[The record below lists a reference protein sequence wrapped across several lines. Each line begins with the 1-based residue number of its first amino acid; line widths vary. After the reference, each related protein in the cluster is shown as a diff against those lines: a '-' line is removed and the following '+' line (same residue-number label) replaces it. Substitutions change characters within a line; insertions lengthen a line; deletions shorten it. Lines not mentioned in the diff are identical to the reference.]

1 MNLILSIFLITSI
14 CNAETQSPVEMMKR
28 EELNN
33 TGKTFISRMSMN
45 IDPEGNSRTLEVA
58 NWIQGYDKSLLKII
72 KPEKDKNQ
80 GNLKILHQLW
90 QFLPKVD
97 RIIKIP
103 QSMMLQ
109 SWMGSD
115 FTNDD
120 LVKGSQLSVDYQLK
134 LIKTTEVN
142 QIKVNVIEAI
152 PKANAPVVWGKIVEY
167 VTQKESAFVKREFYS
182 EKLKL
187 VKTMVGTE
195 IKTINGHTIPTI
207 LTMTNHEKGNRKTII
222 QYRNIVFDQ
231 SIPESIF
238 TQENLRKPVF

>member
-90 QFLPKVD
+90 QFLPQPWP
-97 RIIKIP
+97 RP
-103 QSMMLQ
+103 
-109 SWMGSD
+109 
-115 FTNDD
+115 T
-120 LVKGSQLSVDYQLK
+120 QLR
-134 LIKTTEVN
+134 
-142 QIKVNVIEAI
+142 A
-152 PKANAPVVWGKIVEY
+152 
-167 VTQKESAFVKREFYS
+167 R
-182 EKLKL
+182 
-187 VKTMVGTE
+187 
-195 IKTINGHTIPTI
+195 
-207 LTMTNHEKGNRKTII
+207 
-222 QYRNIVFDQ
+222 YRHCH
-231 SIPESIF
+231 
-238 TQENLRKPVF
+238 R